1 MLYFASA
8 YYNFDGAVM
17 ITASHLPKEYN
28 GLKFCRKKARALFY
42 GGGLESI
49 EFMIKH
55 GVLNKSKTNGS
66 IKNKNIKKDYERF
79 MIKNIK
85 KNKINIIVDTCHM
98 MGYLDFKIL
107 KKISNAKGLFLN
119 VNNNFPDHGVDPTIE
134 NNVSYLKKEV
144 VKNKADLGIG
154 PDGDGDR
161 YFFIDEKGEIVRQE
175 ILRGIMARIALKEN
189 PGATV
194 CYDIRPGRIT
204 KDMIEEAGGK
214 ASVTRVGHS
223 LIKEQMLKENA
234 VFGGESSGH
243 YFYKFMYGTFEAPIV
258 LTLKFL
264 EYLSEQ
270 NKPLSEVIAPYQK
283 YFHSGEINTKV
294 PDVKAK
300 IEEIKQKYSDG
311 QQSFLD
317 GITIEYPDYWFNVRP
332 SNTEPLL
339 RLNLEA
345 RSKELMEQKRDEV
358 LSAMKS

>member
-1 MLYFASA
+1 
-8 YYNFDGAVM
+8 
-17 ITASHLPKEYN
+17 
-28 GLKFCRKKARALFY
+28 
-42 GGGLESI
+42 
-49 EFMIKH
+49 
-55 GVLNKSKTNGS
+55 
-66 IKNKNIKKDYERF
+66 
-79 MIKNIK
+79 
-85 KNKINIIVDTCHM
+85 
-98 MGYLDFKIL
+98 
-107 KKISNAKGLFLN
+107 
-119 VNNNFPDHGVDPTIE
+119 
-134 NNVSYLKKEV
+134 
-144 VKNKADLGIG
+144 
-154 PDGDGDR
+154 
-161 YFFIDEKGEIVRQE
+161 
-175 ILRGIMARIALKEN
+175 
-189 PGATV
+189 
-194 CYDIRPGRIT
+194 
-204 KDMIEEAGGK
+204 MIEEAGGK

-358 LSAMKS
+358 LSL